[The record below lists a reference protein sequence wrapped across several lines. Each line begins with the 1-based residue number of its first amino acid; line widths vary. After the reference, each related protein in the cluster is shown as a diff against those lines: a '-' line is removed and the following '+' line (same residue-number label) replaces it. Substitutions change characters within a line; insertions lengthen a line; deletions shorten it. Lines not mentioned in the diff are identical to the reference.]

1 MPALRF
7 VAAQIMKMPI
17 RHANAAHIPWAPDGD
32 HIAAGVFKAKFVPA
46 FRRLRKHRVGLPA
59 AVPTLRMY
67 ALENAAGLDHI
78 KEIGISLHK
87 RRKHLLERG
96 KIIDAV
102 QRYLRER
109 KRRSAFPVAEG
120 RPPFLLT
127 YSMAILLEEVSFFGS
142 SFGISTVSTP
152 DSYLAFTSSGFTSPT

>member
-17 RHANAAHIPWAPDGD
+17 RYANAVHIPRAPDGD

-59 AVPTLRMY
+59 AVPALRMHS
-67 ALENAAGLDHI
+67 LENAAGLDHI

-102 QRYLRER
+102 QRYLRGVL
-109 KRRSAFPVAEG
+109 SN
-120 RPPFLLT
+120 T
-127 YSMAILLEEVSFFGS
+127 MAAANAML
-142 SFGISTVSTP
+142 
-152 DSYLAFTSSGFTSPT
+152 SSGLITVTSPSGAVL